1 MNLIDSVLLIV
12 SLAVSG
18 ESPQTA
24 QDYVSRGMQQFRE
37 NNITDSL
44 HDFDRAAKITPEA
57 APHLWQRGICHYYAK
72 KFQQGREQFESHQQV
87 NPHDVENATWHFLC
101 VAKLDGLEAARKAL
115 IPINTARD
123 LRIPMAQIYELYA
136 GHGSEKSV
144 LAAAKIADSEIADSE
159 IADSEIADSE
169 RAQMYAHLY
178 LGLYY
183 EVAGNTKQ
191 AQLHMKLAAAAK
203 LHNNY
208 MHEVAKI
215 HLLQRDW

>member
-1 MNLIDSVLLIV
+1 MNLIDSVLLIAL
-12 SLAVSG
+12 LAVPG

-24 QDYVSRGMQQFRE
+24 QDYVSRGMQLFCE
-37 NNITDSL
+37 NNITESL
-44 HDFDRAAKITPEA
+44 RDFDRAAKIAPDA
-57 APHLWQRGICHYYAK
+57 APRLWQRGICHYYAE
-72 KFQQGREQFESHQQV
+72 KFQQGREQFELHQQV

-115 IPINTARD
+115 IPIDTARD
-123 LRIPMAQIYELYA
+123 VRIPMAQIYELYA

-144 LAAAKIADSEIADSE
+144 LAAAENADSENADSE
-159 IADSEIADSE
+159 NADSE

-183 EVAGNTKQ
+183 EVAGNAKQ
-191 AQLHMKLAAAAK
+191 AQLHMMLAAAAK
-203 LHNNY
+203 LRNNY

-215 HLLQRDW
+215 HLQQRDWK

>member
-1 MNLIDSVLLIV
+1 MGLIDSVLLIAL
-12 SLAVSG
+12 LALPG
-18 ESPQTA
+18 ESAQTA

-37 NNITDSL
+37 NNITESL
-44 HDFDRAAKITPEA
+44 RDFDQAAKITPEA

-101 VAKLDGLEAARKAL
+101 VAKLNGLEAAKKAL

-123 LRIPMAQIYELYA
+123 IRIPMAQIYELYA

-144 LAAAKIADSEIADSE
+144 LAAAKK
-159 IADSEIADSE
+159 ADSE

-203 LHNNY
+203 LRNNY

-215 HLLQRDW
+215 HLLQRDWK

>member
-1 MNLIDSVLLIV
+1 MNLIDSVLLIAL
-12 SLAVSG
+12 LAEPG
-18 ESPQTA
+18 ESSQTA

-144 LAAAKIADSEIADSE
+144 LAAAKK
-159 IADSEIADSE
+159 ADSE

-215 HLLQRDW
+215 HLLQRDWK

>member
-1 MNLIDSVLLIV
+1 MNLIDLLLLIAL
-12 SLAVSG
+12 LAVPG

-37 NNITDSL
+37 NNITESL
-44 HDFDRAAKITPEA
+44 RDFDRAAKITPAA

-72 KFQQGREQFESHQQV
+72 KFKLGREQFESHQQV

-123 LRIPMAQIYELYA
+123 VRIPMAQIYQLYA

-144 LAAAKIADSEIADSE
+144 LAAAEK
-159 IADSEIADSE
+159 ADSE

-183 EVAGNTKQ
+183 EVAGNAKQ

-203 LHNNY
+203 LRNNY

-215 HLLQRDW
+215 HLRQRDWK

>member
-144 LAAAKIADSEIADSE
+144 LAAAKK
-159 IADSEIADSE
+159 ADSE

-203 LHNNY
+203 LRNNY

-215 HLLQRDW
+215 HLLQRDWK